1 MIIIGEKING
11 SIPAVKEAIDK
22 RDAAFIADRAVKQA
36 AAGADFIDVCA
47 STAPE
52 LEIETL
58 KWLMEVVQDATDT
71 PLCID
76 SPNPRVI
83 EAVFKYAN
91 KPGMLNSISEEG
103 DKCEILLP
111 LMEGNTW
118 EVVGLTCDNK
128 GIPNDV
134 ETKVA
139 ITRTI
144 VEKAAQYGI
153 TPDRIHIDPC
163 VMALSTENNSLLNF
177 AQEIRAIKE
186 LYPTI
191 HVTGAIS
198 NISFG
203 LPVRSLLNKTAMA
216 FAIEAGMDSAVL
228 DPLNREMMG
237 TIFATYALMG
247 QDRHCR
253 KYSKAYRA
261 GQIGPAANNR
271 LTIGRYGSLAPTSKI
286 QLYL

>member
-52 LEIETL
+52 HEIDTL
-58 KWLMEVVQDATDT
+58 KWLMAVVQEAVET

-76 SPNPRVI
+76 SPNPRAI
-83 EAVFKYAN
+83 EAVFQYAN
-91 KPGMLNSISEEG
+91 KPGLLNSISEEG
-103 DKCEILLP
+103 DKCAVLLP
-111 LMEGNTW
+111 LLAGNSW
-118 EVVGLTCDNK
+118 EVVGLTCDNN
-128 GIPNDV
+128 GIPCDLD
-134 ETKVA
+134 TKLK
-139 ITRTI
+139 ITRSM
-144 VEKAAQYGI
+144 VEKADKFGI

-163 VMALSTENNSLLNF
+163 VMALSTENNALLNL
-177 AQEIRAIKE
+177 ATEIRAIKA
-186 LYPTI
+186 LYPSI

-203 LPVRSLLNKTAMA
+203 MPLRSLLNKTAMA
-216 FAIEAGMDSAVL
+216 FAMAAGMDSAVL
-228 DPLNREMMG
+228 DPLNRDMMG
-237 TIFATYALMG
+237 TIFASYALLG
-247 QDRHCR
+247 QDKHCR

-261 GQIGPAANNR
+261 GVIGPV
-271 LTIGRYGSLAPTSKI
+271 GK
-286 QLYL
+286 

>member
-11 SIPAVKEAIDK
+11 TIPVVKAAIEK
-22 RDAAFIADRAVKQA
+22 RDAAFIADRAVKQTE
-36 AAGADFIDVCA
+36 AGAHFIDVCA

-52 LEIETL
+52 YEIETL

-83 EAVFKYAN
+83 EAVFKHAN

-103 DKCEILLP
+103 DKCEVLLP
-111 LMEGNTW
+111 LMAGNTW
-118 EVVGLTCDNK
+118 EVVGLTCDDR

-134 ETKVA
+134 ETKVD
-139 ITRTI
+139 ITKSM
-144 VEKAAQYGI
+144 VEKAAKYGI

-163 VMALSTENNSLLNF
+163 VMALSTENNSMLNF
-177 AQEIRAIKE
+177 AQEIKVIKA

-198 NISFG
+198 NMSFG
-203 LPVRSLLNKTAMA
+203 LPVRALLNKTAMA
-216 FAIEAGMDSAVL
+216 FAIQAGMDSAVM
-228 DPLNREMMG
+228 DPMNRDMMG

-247 QDRHCR
+247 QDKHCR
-253 KYSKAYRA
+253 KYSKAFRA
-261 GQIGPAANNR
+261 GQIGTA
-271 LTIGRYGSLAPTSKI
+271 TK
-286 QLYL
+286 

>member
-11 SIPAVKEAIDK
+11 TIPVVKAAIEN
-22 RDAAFIADRAVKQA
+22 RDAAFIADRAIKQTE
-36 AAGADFIDVCA
+36 AGAHFIDVCA

-58 KWLMEVVQDATDT
+58 KWLMAVVQDATDT

-83 EAVFKYAN
+83 EAVFNDAN
-91 KPGMLNSISEEG
+91 KPGLLNSISEEG
-103 DKCEILLP
+103 DKCDVILP
-111 LMEGNTW
+111 LLAGNTW

-128 GIPNDV
+128 GIPNDL
-134 ETKVA
+134 ETKIK
-139 ITRTI
+139 ITRSM
-144 VEKAAQYGI
+144 VEKAEKYGI
-153 TPDRIHIDPC
+153 TPERIHIDPC
-163 VMALSTENNSLLNF
+163 VMALSTENSSLLNF
-177 AQEIRAIKE
+177 AAEIRAIKA

-203 LPVRSLLNKTAMA
+203 LPVRPLLNKTAIA
-216 FAIEAGMDSAVL
+216 FAIEAGMDSAVM
-228 DPLNREMMG
+228 DPLNRDLMG
-237 TIFATYALMG
+237 TIFATYALLN

-253 KYSKAYRA
+253 KYSKAFRA
-261 GQIGPAANNR
+261 GQIGPKVN
-271 LTIGRYGSLAPTSKI
+271 
-286 QLYL
+286 